1 MGIWGL
7 AMNGKTDSNTTILEE
22 IKIEEPKAKE
32 YVEIEC
38 KYNAEEINRFAF
50 KDLAKSLNPTSFIFV
65 ESTDIYYAKNENEFL
80 RHRLPAENKG
90 GSEEYRSELTFKKKT
105 VGQNNWNRVEVN
117 LRVDKNDPDL
127 VQAFCEGLDY
137 KRNFS
142 IVKSCEIFFYPDAD
156 LVLYNVKDGTGKY
169 AHYLE
174 IEANEDIGMTQEEA
188 WNVILKYE
196 KLLAPLGIT
205 PQKRKRL
212 SLWEIYRVGF
222 K

>member
-1 MGIWGL
+1 M
-7 AMNGKTDSNTTILEE
+7 DSESKPTVVEE
-22 IKIEEPKAKE
+22 TKVEEPKVNP
-32 YVEIEC
+32 YFEIEV
-38 KYNAEEINRFAF
+38 KFNAEEINRFAF

-90 GSEEYRSELTFKKKT
+90 GSEEDRSELTFKKKT
-105 VGQNNWNRVEVN
+105 TGQNNWNRVEVN
-117 LRVDKNDPDL
+117 LRVDKNDPAL
-127 VQAFCEGLDY
+127 VAAFCEGLDY

-156 LVLYNVKDGTGKY
+156 LVLYNVKDEAGKY

-174 IEANEDIGMTQEEA
+174 IEASEDIGMTQEEA

-205 PQKRKRL
+205 AQKRKRL
-212 SLWEIYRVGF
+212 SLWEIYRRGF
-222 K
+222 